1 MANEI
6 AITAAQI
13 APVFPELAEIYD
25 YIAAETITK
34 GQAVCFNATYGTVE
48 VADANLAGNQQ
59 FRGIALEGGAAGQV
73 IPVLIRGHCAGFTL
87 SGMSY
92 DDIAYLSDTV
102 GALST
107 AVGTMTVNCGRVVG
121 LADKDKTKVLFIA
134 ADYLRAW
141 S

>member
-6 AITAAQI
+6 VITAAQI
-13 APVFPELAEIYD
+13 GAVYPQRAEIYD
-25 YIAAETITK
+25 FIAAETITK

-59 FRGIALEGGAAGQV
+59 FRGIALEGGGTAQV
-73 IPVLIRGHCAGFTL
+73 IPVLVRGHCYGFTL

-107 AVGTMTVNCGRVVG
+107 AVGTMTVNCGRVVA
-121 LADKDKTKVLFIA
+121 LPDKDKTKVLFID

-141 S
+141 A